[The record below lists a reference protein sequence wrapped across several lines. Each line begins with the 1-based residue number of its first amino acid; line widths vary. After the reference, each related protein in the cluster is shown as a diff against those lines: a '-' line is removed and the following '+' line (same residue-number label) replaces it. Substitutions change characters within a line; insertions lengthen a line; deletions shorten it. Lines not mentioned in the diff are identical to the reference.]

1 MSAILPK
8 RASVVVIGGGIHGLA
23 CAFNLTQHGVRD
35 VLVLDAGYWQGGA
48 SGRNGSLI
56 RGGFGSPEWT
66 AFFSYS
72 NRCWTELSR
81 TLGHNIM
88 FSKRGYT
95 MIAHT
100 DKTAAMFERAVGV
113 HRHHGLR
120 SRLLGQAG
128 MKKVLPA
135 IARQTI
141 VEALHLDD
149 GGIAPHHAVMK
160 GYLATCQ
167 ARGIGV
173 HYRRKVT
180 QIERSNGA
188 VSAVLV
194 GEDLVKADTVVIAC
208 GAHSPEVALLAG
220 APINGYGMRIEA
232 MALEPIRPLIGP
244 ALAVIDRLC
253 YLHQTPRG
261 EVVGGVEVAE
271 RPRMSLSN
279 DLPVMTATAR
289 AYIEL
294 FPQLANLRILR
305 HWAGMLHITDDF
317 GPLMGEHPALSGLW
331 ISAGW
336 SYGWAGGPGAGS
348 LMATAIATGT
358 VDERMRPFAIDRFDR
373 GKPVPDAAIVLAPH
387 N

>member
-1 MSAILPK
+1 MILPK
-8 RASVVVIGGGIHGLA
+8 RASVAIIGGGIHGLA
-23 CAFNLTQHGVRD
+23 CAFNLAQHGVRD
-35 VLVLDAGYWQGGA
+35 ILVLDAGYWQGGA

-66 AFFSYS
+66 AFFTYS
-72 NRCWTELSR
+72 NQCWAELSR

-88 FSKRGYT
+88 FSQRGYT
-95 MIAHT
+95 IIAHT
-100 DKTAAMFERAVGV
+100 DKTASMFERAVGV
-113 HRHHGLR
+113 HRAHGLR

-141 VEALHLDD
+141 AEALHLDD

-160 GYLATCQ
+160 GYLAACK
-167 ARGIGV
+167 ARGIAV
-173 HYRRKVT
+173 HYRTRVT

-188 VSAVLV
+188 VRGVLV
-194 GEDLVKADTVVIAC
+194 GEELVKADTVVIAC
-208 GAHSPEVALLAG
+208 GAHTPDVALLAD

-244 ALAVIDRLC
+244 ALAIIDRLC

-261 EVVGGVEVAE
+261 EVVGGVEVPE
-271 RPRMSLSN
+271 RPRMSLN
-279 DLPVMTATAR
+279 TDLPVMTGTAK

-294 FPQLANLRILR
+294 FPQLANLRSLR

-317 GPLMGEHPALSGLW
+317 GPLMGEHPALRGLW

-348 LMATAIATGT
+348 LMAKAIATGT
-358 VDERMRPFAIDRFDR
+358 IDERMRPFAIDRFDR
-373 GKPVPDAAIVLAPH
+373 GKPVHDAAIVLAPH
-387 N
+387 